1 MIPGE
6 TFVAC
11 FLKTTRVVKTQLHL
25 GDSVVNIP
33 INSKLKFAPIPDN
46 HDKADTWE
54 GDITSIAQ
62 LLAMECLP
70 KVHTCMHLCNMHDRV
85 RHGN

>member
-1 MIPGE
+1 M
-6 TFVAC
+6 AC
-11 FLKTTRVVKTQLHL
+11 FLKTTRVVNTLLHL

-46 HDKADTWE
+46 REKADTWE
-54 GDITSIAQ
+54 GDITSVAQ

-70 KVHTCMHLCNMHDRV
+70 KVSACICTM
-85 RHGN
+85 